1 MKKKNKQRSRKSRRS
16 AGIIEKIPESV
27 DKNLESRGDIINKTV
42 DSMLDALNARIE
54 QYKLSFE
61 EALHATD
68 IIQLSILAKY
78 IDFRIDDRSIH
89 VRKLDRKEGI
99 A

>member
-1 MKKKNKQRSRKSRRS
+1 MKKNQQRSRKSRRS
-16 AGIIEKIPESV
+16 VGIIQKIPESV
-27 DKNLESRGDIINKTV
+27 DKNHESRADIINKTV
-42 DSMLDALNARIE
+42 DAMLDALNARIQ
-54 QYKLSFE
+54 QYELSFE

-68 IIQLSILAKY
+68 IIQLSIIAKY

-89 VRKLDRKEGI
+89 VRKLDRREGI